1 MNEHKSRLV
10 KYSYIISP
18 YSRCDGFMLDIRH
31 AGLVRG
37 TKDIGGWINDIHW
50 YDGIRGPVIRRAG
63 STDDNGRL
71 IGILMSGLHAGVI
84 HLPSADKMEYLC
96 DRLVMYLN
104 SIDDAVSAYCDDD
117 TLNVSVTINEHR

>member
-1 MNEHKSRLV
+1 MNEHESRLV

-18 YSRCDGFMLDIRH
+18 YSRRDGFMLDIRYV
-31 AGLVRG
+31 GLVRG
-37 TKDIGGWINDIHW
+37 TKVTGGWLNGIHW
-50 YDGIRGPVIRRAG
+50 YDGIRGPVISSAR
-63 STDDNGRL
+63 STGGNSRL
-71 IGILMSGLHAGVI
+71 VGILMSGLHAGVI

-117 TLNVSVTINEHR
+117 TLNVAVTINEHR